1 VESIFKSLKKATT
14 KFFANSDIVD
24 LGQLDL
30 AISVT
35 DLTCANA
42 SAADDAKSITG
53 ARVAS
58 ELLSEKRLHVEL
70 IINYENQN
78 THGVPPF
85 LLRVVVSAASLNDL
99 VGAQQKRLGE
109 S

>member
-1 VESIFKSLKKATT
+1 VESISKSLKKATT

-35 DLTCANA
+35 TCTNA
-42 SAADDAKSITG
+42 SAADDAKSNTG

-85 LLRVVVSAASLNDL
+85 LLRVVASAASLNDL

>member
-1 VESIFKSLKKATT
+1 MESISKSLKKATT

-24 LGQLDL
+24 LDQLDL

-35 DLTCANA
+35 LF
-42 SAADDAKSITG
+42 
-53 ARVAS
+53 
-58 ELLSEKRLHVEL
+58 
-70 IINYENQN
+70 Q
-78 THGVPPF
+78 
-85 LLRVVVSAASLNDL
+85 VVVSAASLNDL